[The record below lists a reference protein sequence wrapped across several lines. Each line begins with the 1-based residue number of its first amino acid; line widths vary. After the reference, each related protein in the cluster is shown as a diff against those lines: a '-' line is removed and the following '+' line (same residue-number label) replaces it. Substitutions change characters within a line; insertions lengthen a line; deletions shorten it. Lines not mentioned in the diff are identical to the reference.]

1 MGILDRIMKNQ
12 EKDIDNLSQ
21 SDFDRYLKRLKGV
34 NWRQIRERSS
44 SSESDRQKILKDLIK
59 KLKL

>member
-1 MGILDRIMKNQ
+1 MKNQ